1 LRRRFDD
8 ESVVVGHLARK
19 VSFVMTTRGGFRPVE
34 LMGDENELSV
44 VTLERLER
52 RIGEE
57 CGQLRLDI
65 SGLRTEVADRS
76 LSMVKWLLAFFVAQT
91 AALGTLMAAFR

>member
-1 LRRRFDD
+1 
-8 ESVVVGHLARK
+8 

-34 LMGDENELSV
+34 LIGDENELSV

-65 SGLRTEVADRS
+65 SGLHTEVADRS
-76 LSMVKWLLAFFVAQT
+76 LGMVKWLLAFFVAQT